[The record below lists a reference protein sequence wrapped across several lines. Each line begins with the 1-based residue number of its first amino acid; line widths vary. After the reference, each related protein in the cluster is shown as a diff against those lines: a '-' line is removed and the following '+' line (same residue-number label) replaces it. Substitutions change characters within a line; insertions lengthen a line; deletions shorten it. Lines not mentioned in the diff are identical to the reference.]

1 MTPTEPSKKIF
12 MREAAAPVA
21 GASRAQTATWRNR
34 IFYGLLALIAMAPAP
49 LGAAWPLAWELLA
62 LAVAGLLIALLFV
75 PGIEREPLPRAL
87 AVPAVLFALVLVYAF
102 VQSLP
107 IGGSW
112 TNPVWDIAADG
123 LKLPLSGAIA
133 VDPALARDALARLL
147 AYAGIFALAC
157 LLGRDRNRARM
168 TLGVL
173 TFAGAVYA
181 LYGLAVYALGNGTIL
196 WFAKSAFREDL
207 SASFV
212 NPNTSA
218 TYFGLALLAAI
229 TDLVAAL
236 ETLRLTG
243 TWQVRRQRLV
253 QFARARAWQ
262 IAALLLIIAALL
274 LTHAQG
280 GVAAMLAGA
289 VALLV
294 VMRVAPSLQSVRY
307 VGWIAIALALV
318 LIALLL
324 DGEMSPAPLAG
335 IDRAPG
341 GGPGG
346 LDTVAVT
353 WQAAKDFAFF
363 GTGLGSFAEVFQIY
377 RPETMPTVITLAH
390 DDYLQDLLELGMPAA
405 LCLFAVIAWL
415 AAICLRGVWWRNRD
429 AVFPALGFAATVLVA
444 SHAFIGVGLQVPA
457 VAASYLLILGVA
469 VAQSRSTTAE

>member
-12 MREAAAPVA
+12 IRQAAAPLA
-21 GASRAQTATWRNR
+21 GPSRAQTATRRNR
-34 IFYGLLALIAMAPAP
+34 IFYGLLALIAVAPAP

-196 WFAKSAFREDL
+196 WFAKSAFRDDL

-262 IAALLLIIAALL
+262 IAALLLITAALL
-274 LTHAQG
+274 LTHSQG
-280 GVAAMLAGA
+280 GVAALLAGTI
-289 VALLV
+289 ALFV

-307 VGWIAIALALV
+307 VGWASIALALV

-324 DGEMSPAPLAG
+324 DSQMTPAQLAG
-335 IDRAPG
+335 LDGAPG
-341 GGPGG
+341 DSGG
-346 LDTVAVT
+346 LDTVAVA
-353 WQAAKDFAFF
+353 WQAVKDFAVF

-377 RPETMPTVITLAH
+377 RPETIATAVTFAH
-390 DDYLQDLLELGMPAA
+390 DGYLQDLLELGMPAA
-405 LCLFAVIAWL
+405 LCLFAAVAWL

-444 SHAFIGVGLQVPA
+444 SHAFVGVGLQVPA
-457 VAASYLLILGVA
+457 VAANYLLILGIA
-469 VAQSRSTTAE
+469 VAQSRSTATE

>member
-12 MREAAAPVA
+12 VRQAAAPLA

-34 IFYGLLALIAMAPAP
+34 IFYGLLALIAVAPAP
-49 LGAAWPLAWELLA
+49 LGATWPLAWEILA
-62 LAVAGLLIALLFV
+62 LAVAGLVIALLFV
-75 PGIEREPLPRAL
+75 PGIDREPLPRAL
-87 AVPAVLFALVLVYAF
+87 AVPALLFALVLVYAF

-112 TNPVWDIAADG
+112 TNPVWEIAADG

-133 VDPALARDALARLL
+133 VDPALARDDLTRLL

-157 LLGRDRNRARM
+157 LLGRDRNRAHA

-173 TFAGAVYA
+173 TCAGAIYA

-196 WFAKSAFREDL
+196 WFAKSAFRSDL

-212 NPNTSA
+212 NPNTGA

-229 TDLVAAL
+229 TDLIAAL
-236 ETLRLTG
+236 ETLRLAG
-243 TWQVRRQRLV
+243 TWQVRWPRLV
-253 QFARARAWQ
+253 QFARAQVWR
-262 IAALLLIIAALL
+262 IAAVLVITAALL
-274 LTHAQG
+274 LTHSHG
-280 GVAAMLAGA
+280 GVAALLAGTIA
-289 VALLV
+289 LFVA
-294 VMRVAPSLQSVRY
+294 MRVAPSLQSVRY
-307 VGWIAIALALV
+307 VGWASIALALV
-318 LIALLL
+318 LIAVLLN
-324 DGEMSPAPLAG
+324 GEMNPAQLAG
-335 IDRAPG
+335 LDPAQG
-341 GGPGG
+341 GGSGG
-346 LDTVAVT
+346 LATVALT
-353 WQAAKDFAFF
+353 WQAVKDFAVF

-377 RPETMPTVITLAH
+377 RPETISTVVTLAH

-444 SHAFIGVGLQVPA
+444 SHGFVGVGLQVPA

-469 VAQSRSTTAE
+469 VAQSRSTATE